1 MANNNNQ
8 QQQNPLS
15 GQEKSA
21 ILISLI
27 GEDAAVEVLK
37 GLDIQ
42 EVSKLTAQMSRM
54 KVIQKEAADMVL
66 KEIVDIIF
74 SEEVQLMAGDEY
86 IKKVLKKGLSEEDAS
101 KVIERA
107 AKDDPLDALREIAP
121 WALANI
127 LMGEHPQT
135 IAFILCLL
143 EPMSAAEVLSLLNEE
158 LRTNVA
164 MRIAVTERI
173 PETAIEEIRG
183 VFDSRVSMGVGKAG
197 IKVGG
202 RKAIAE
208 ILNNSDRTTEESIF
222 SRLEDKDKAL
232 ADSIREL
239 MFVFDDIITI
249 DDRSIQ
255 MILKEVGTDD
265 LSLALKTASDE
276 LKAKIFKNMS
286 QRAAEILKEE
296 ISTKGPVKVSDV
308 EKAQLK
314 VLGVTRKLEQEGK
327 IAIGRG
333 GSEVVV
339 V

>member
-1 MANNNNQ
+1 MTNNSQ
-8 QQQNPLS
+8 QHHELG

-27 GEDAAVEVLK
+27 GENAAVEVLK
-37 GLDIQ
+37 NLDIQ
-42 EVSKLTAQMSRM
+42 EVSKLTTQMNRI
-54 KVIQKEAADMVL
+54 KVIQKEAADAVL
-66 KEIVDIIF
+66 KEVLAIICND
-74 SEEVQLMAGDEY
+74 EVQLVAGDQY
-86 IKKVLKKGLSEEDAS
+86 IKNILKKGLSEEDAS
-101 KVIERA
+101 RVIERA
-107 AKDDPLDALREIAP
+107 AKDDPVDALREIAP

-143 EPMSAAEVLSLLNEE
+143 EPINAAEILSLLNPE

-183 VFDSRVSMGVGKAG
+183 VFDSQAGLNVGKSG

-202 RKAIAE
+202 KKAIAE
-208 ILNNSDRTTEESIF
+208 ILNHSDRSTEESVF
-222 SRLEDKDKAL
+222 SGLEEKDKAL
-232 ADSIREL
+232 AESIREL

-255 MILKEVGTDD
+255 LILKEVGTDD

-286 QRAAEILKEE
+286 QRASEILKEE

-314 VLGVTRKLEQEGK
+314 ILGVTRKLEQEGK
-327 IAIGRG
+327 IVIGRA
-333 GSEVVV
+333 GSESVVV
-339 V
+339 